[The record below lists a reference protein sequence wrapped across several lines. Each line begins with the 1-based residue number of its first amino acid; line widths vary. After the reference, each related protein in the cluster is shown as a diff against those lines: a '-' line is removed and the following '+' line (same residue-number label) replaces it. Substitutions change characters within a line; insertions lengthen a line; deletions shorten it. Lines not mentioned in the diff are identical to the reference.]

1 MARSFLPPP
10 LEQYLFDVLSPRT
23 AVQEKLR
30 RETQGLQG
38 AQMQIGPDQGLFLG
52 LLVKLVGARKV
63 VEVGTFTGYSALAMA
78 QALPPGGRGPCCD
91 AGGGWAGLPPRGCE
105 GGAG

>member
-63 VEVGTFTGYSALAMA
+63 GEVGTFTGYSALAMA
-78 QALPPGGRGPCCD
+78 PALPPGGPVLCRG
-91 AGGGWAGLPPRGCE
+91 LSR
-105 GGAG
+105 GGAARAPPHLAPGRA